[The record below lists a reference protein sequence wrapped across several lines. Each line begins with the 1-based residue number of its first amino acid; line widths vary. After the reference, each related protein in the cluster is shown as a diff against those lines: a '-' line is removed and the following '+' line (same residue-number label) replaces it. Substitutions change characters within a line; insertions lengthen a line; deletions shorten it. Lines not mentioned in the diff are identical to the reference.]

1 MPNVGPLE
9 IAVVLIIVLII
20 FGPKRLPELGQSMGR
35 GIREFKN
42 SLSGDKDKDSPEE
55 KRRELE
61 ASQQVQASQPQ
72 PPQPGAADA
81 SAEKPAAP
89 VAGGVVT
96 ENKGQAWPGFGWSI
110 SRTGLRPP
118 STSTNNVR
126 ASRPRSARSW

>member
-42 SLSGDKDKDSPEE
+42 SLSGDKDKDSPDE

-61 ASQQVQASQPQ
+61 SSEQAQASRPQ
-72 PPQPGAADA
+72 PPAAT
-81 SAEKPAAP
+81 EKPAEP
-89 VAGGVVT
+89 VEGEVVT
-96 ENKGQAWPGFGWSI
+96 ENKG
-110 SRTGLRPP
+110 
-118 STSTNNVR
+118 
-126 ASRPRSARSW
+126 

>member
-42 SLSGDKDKDSPEE
+42 SISGDKDKDSPEE
-55 KRRELE
+55 QRRELQ

-72 PPQPGAADA
+72 PPPAVARDA
-81 SAEKPAAP
+81 SDEKPAEP
-89 VAGGVVT
+89 VEGEVVT
-96 ENKGQAWPGFGWSI
+96 ENKG
-110 SRTGLRPP
+110 
-118 STSTNNVR
+118 
-126 ASRPRSARSW
+126 